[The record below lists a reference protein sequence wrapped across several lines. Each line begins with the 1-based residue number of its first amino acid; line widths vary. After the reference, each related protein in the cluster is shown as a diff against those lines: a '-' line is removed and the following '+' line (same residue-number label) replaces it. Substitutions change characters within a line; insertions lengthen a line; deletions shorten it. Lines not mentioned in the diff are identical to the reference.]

1 MEENDK
7 TNPNSARK
15 LAIVLRDLSQQEL
28 QLLVTETAGASLDIQ
43 LPDGILPE
51 GLNANPVRVLDV
63 DKIYQESYEDAFEDV
78 LGFGE
83 LQLKNGNTLAAQ
95 LKGIDG
101 RSWWYYLRF
110 MALYKYRSKLN
121 DHRLLEQI
129 NQLKK
134 EYADV
139 LVFHQSGYMHTQM
152 QGTVQ
157 SFVKRNADKSALITN
172 TFRFIFIFLFR
183 VLMGITQVGQLFR
196 SARHVLLTNAQ
207 PNQTIIRKADLSEIR
222 GDHFAEYLQDAI
234 EQESD
239 FLNLSELF
247 PPNLKANKKIQ
258 IGGEI
263 LFSRH
268 KRTLNLELILLLQF
282 FNPWFYAR
290 ALRGVLK
297 VRQSFSGLGA
307 LEPNIENGF
316 ILQILPSF
324 KRLCFFLAVRKAA
337 LTWLFRVKNFETV
350 GGTNEHD
357 PRVKSILETAEFH
370 GKRSF
375 GIQHGVIHP
384 RHMHYC
390 FTPKDATHKPFP
402 DTTFMWG
409 QHWADCL
416 TTDSSYASEQLKVVG
431 QIRSDIIPRLL
442 GIDKSKLIASVDT
455 SKKTILYPS
464 QPLYT
469 GEEEMRKR
477 LATDVLTISKKF
489 PNIQLI
495 IKPHPKELDCAD
507 FMGAIAKQVGTT
519 NYQIFTGDLYKSIA
533 ASDLVIVYNST
544 VGAESVYFG
553 KPLLVLDY
561 SGNDFSGFIKSGIGT
576 EVLNYASLEQKVNEF
591 SKDSL
596 QTDADSQHRFVQARA
611 FQIDGQVAPR
621 IMAELRG

>member
-234 EQESD
+234 EHPVDGRVIQQQSVDERLIYACARGI
-239 FLNLSELF
+239 FHVNRIGCFELRAIRIERLQHPAKSLRF
-247 PPNLKANKKIQ
+247 GATGCRGNHPRGHTGIARHKLH
-258 IGGEI
+258 IGGYI
-263 LFSRH
+263 S
-268 KRTLNLELILLLQF
+268 
-282 FNPWFYAR
+282 
-290 ALRGVLK
+290 
-297 VRQSFSGLGA
+297 
-307 LEPNIENGF
+307 
-316 ILQILPSF
+316 
-324 KRLCFFLAVRKAA
+324 
-337 LTWLFRVKNFETV
+337 
-350 GGTNEHD
+350 HD
-357 PRVKSILETAEFH
+357 PSRGLQAE
-370 GKRSF
+370 
-375 GIQHGVIHP
+375 
-384 RHMHYC
+384 
-390 FTPKDATHKPFP
+390 
-402 DTTFMWG
+402 
-409 QHWADCL
+409 
-416 TTDSSYASEQLKVVG
+416 
-431 QIRSDIIPRLL
+431 
-442 GIDKSKLIASVDT
+442 
-455 SKKTILYPS
+455 
-464 QPLYT
+464 
-469 GEEEMRKR
+469 
-477 LATDVLTISKKF
+477 
-489 PNIQLI
+489 
-495 IKPHPKELDCAD
+495 
-507 FMGAIAKQVGTT
+507 
-519 NYQIFTGDLYKSIA
+519 
-533 ASDLVIVYNST
+533 
-544 VGAESVYFG
+544 
-553 KPLLVLDY
+553 
-561 SGNDFSGFIKSGIGT
+561 
-576 EVLNYASLEQKVNEF
+576 
-591 SKDSL
+591 
-596 QTDADSQHRFVQARA
+596 
-611 FQIDGQVAPR
+611 
-621 IMAELRG
+621 